1 MSMSFTV
8 PDPLICVSNG
18 RFLGSMNN
26 GNNTTTFYWFIS
38 TPINNYN
45 VSVYIAEYSLIED
58 TYISVSNDT
67 IPFYFWVIPEDYN
80 TAINH
85 MGVFLTEFNFL
96 ESICGPFPFGTDKHG
111 WAHSPYWGMEHQ
123 TIIAYGHDFTVNSWG
138 FDYIHYHELAH
149 EWWGNLIT
157 AKDWAD
163 VWIHEGLATYT
174 EALYVE
180 HLSGM
185 NGYHQYMNSTRP
197 NDNHSHPLAPRE
209 ALTAD
214 EAFNYL
220 NSYRRGASVMHTLR
234 YHLGDVTFFNLLE
247 RWAYPDSS
255 DYNNTNGRLC
265 RILTTDDMKDQAEE
279 VTGIELDPFFEV
291 FFREI
296 SYPHLHVS
304 REVNEVTFK
313 WETESNVLLDV
324 DIPIRVNGIDQV
336 VEMTDG
342 QGSAVISINDNLVI
356 DPKQWILMADPVI
369 VTSINGD
376 VTKITDYVLEQNHP
390 NPFNPNTTIKYQ
402 IPELS
407 FITLKVYD
415 VLGNEVATL
424 INEEKPAGIYEV
436 EFSAKGGSTLS
447 GNEYALPS
455 GIYFY
460 RLESS
465 SFSQT
470 KKLILLK

>member
-1 MSMSFTV
+1 
-8 PDPLICVSNG
+8 
-18 RFLGSMNN
+18 
-26 GNNTTTFYWFIS
+26 
-38 TPINNYN
+38 
-45 VSVYIAEYSLIED
+45 
-58 TYISVSNDT
+58 
-67 IPFYFWVIPEDYN
+67 
-80 TAINH
+80 
-85 MGVFLTEFNFL
+85 
-96 ESICGPFPFGTDKHG
+96 
-111 WAHSPYWGMEHQ
+111 
-123 TIIAYGHDFTVNSWG
+123 
-138 FDYIHYHELAH
+138 
-149 EWWGNLIT
+149 
-157 AKDWAD
+157 
-163 VWIHEGLATYT
+163 
-174 EALYVE
+174 
-180 HLSGM
+180 
-185 NGYHQYMNSTRP
+185 
-197 NDNHSHPLAPRE
+197 
-209 ALTAD
+209 
-214 EAFNYL
+214 
-220 NSYRRGASVMHTLR
+220 MHTLR

-407 FITLKVYD
+407 FTTLKVYD